1 MGVGSK
7 TDPAVLA
14 AAVAQMRRSVAAG
27 GAVDLTTLTALA
39 AVVPDHSRATGAGAD
54 MALLGLLD
62 EVDLLIG
69 EFGRQQAAASNQLRA
84 LSRHHQAGSAYGG
97 WHSAP

>member
-1 MGVGSK
+1 MG
-7 TDPAVLA
+7 TDPAALA
-14 AAVAQMRRSVAAG
+14 AAVAQMRHNVAAG
-27 GAVDLTTLTALA
+27 GDADLATLKALA
-39 AVVPDHSRATGAGAD
+39 AAVPHHTRAAGASD

-84 LSRHHQAGSAYGG
+84 LTRHHQAGSAYGG
-97 WHSAP
+97 RNGAP